1 MTWQWAMP
9 IAVAIALGL
18 ATPRLLRALPPP
30 FDEPEARPYDALAT
44 RGFAAVALVL
54 TTLAGTLVLA
64 VVPPLSWTTGSSGT
78 PQVPA

>member
-30 FDEPEARPYDALAT
+30 FDEPEARPDALAT

-54 TTLAGTLVLA
+54 TTLAWTLVLSWRRCRSPGQGLA
-64 VVPPLSWTTGSSGT
+64 RSGYWPP
-78 PQVPA
+78 